1 MATVIRSADEP
12 PRFRAAGPSRRV
24 RSQRLKAVEPSF
36 EPHSHAVLS
45 TLIEGEIIP
54 KLLAAHRVSSFP
66 AIAARPARITP
77 DDVRRFAPLALVLEA
92 DELLE
97 HVEVLIERG
106 VTAES
111 IFVDLLAPAAR
122 KLGEFWESD
131 TCDFVDVTIG
141 LWRLQEVMREI
152 AWRTPAIAGS
162 LFSARTALF
171 TPMPG
176 EQHGFGALM
185 VEEIFSRGGW
195 QSELLIEPRRSDV
208 LAMVGGRH
216 FDLIGLTISC
226 DCNSAD
232 LSSLIKSVRSV
243 SLNPK
248 LFVLIGGRTINADPA
263 LADLAGA
270 DGTAPD
276 GPTALALAERLVV
289 RAEPRAALAG

>member
-1 MATVIRSADEP
+1 MDAPIEAN
-12 PRFRAAGPSRRV
+12 
-24 RSQRLKAVEPSF
+24 
-36 EPHSHAVLS
+36 SHAALS

-54 KLLAAHRVSSFP
+54 QLLAAHGVPRSP
-66 AIAARPARITP
+66 ADIARSARISAE
-77 DDVRRFAPLALVLEA
+77 DVRRFVPLALVLEA

-97 HVEVLIERG
+97 HVEGLLARG
-106 VTAES
+106 IAAES

-152 AWRTPAIAGS
+152 AWRTPAISGS

-171 TPMPG
+171 SPIPG
-176 EQHGFGALM
+176 DQHSFGTLM

-195 QSELLIEPRRSDV
+195 QSELLIEPQRRD
-208 LAMVGGRH
+208 LLTMVGGRH
-216 FDLIGLTISC
+216 FDLIGLTVSR
-226 DCNSAD
+226 DCHSGELSD
-232 LSSLIKSVRSV
+232 LITAVRSV

-248 LFVLIGGRTINADPA
+248 LYVMLGGRAINDDPG

-289 RAEPRAALAG
+289 KAEPRTALAC